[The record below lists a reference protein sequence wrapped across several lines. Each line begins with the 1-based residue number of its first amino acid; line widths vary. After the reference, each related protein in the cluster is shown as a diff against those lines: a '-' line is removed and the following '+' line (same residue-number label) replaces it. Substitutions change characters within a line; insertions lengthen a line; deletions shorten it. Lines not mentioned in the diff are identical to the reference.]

1 MESIS
6 LKLEGNFLRD
16 IERIMKKHRYSTK
29 TEFIRE
35 AIRDKINGIEKQ
47 ETLRKIDEVFGSS
60 KRKTTDEELHK
71 SRKKAV
77 EMLEKKFGLIN

>member
-16 IERIMKKHRYSTK
+16 IERIMRKHRYSTK

-47 ETLRKIDEVFGSS
+47 ETLKKINEVFGSS

-71 SRKKAV
+71 AGEKAV
-77 EMLEKKFGLIN
+77 RILEKKFNT